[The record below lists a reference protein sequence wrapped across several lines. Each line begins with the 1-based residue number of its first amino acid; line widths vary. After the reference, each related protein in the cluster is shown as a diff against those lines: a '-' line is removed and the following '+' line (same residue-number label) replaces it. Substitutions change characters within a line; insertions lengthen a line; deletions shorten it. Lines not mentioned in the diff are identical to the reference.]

1 MTPDPLKPPDVIVV
15 NKEVAARGQ
24 LHTAIAIWFEY
35 GDPVSI
41 HTLAA
46 AAQGIL
52 EGLVDNEHKLT
63 HMRKWLKRF
72 PNRVQKII
80 RDPQNYFKHSWTDTK
95 KERIA
100 KPYQS
105 LIGDLILADATLL
118 HQDLFGLTPGIRAF
132 TIRLS
137 FERPLVLAPH
147 ELSEKVTQGIYIGDL
162 EGLSRPAFLRIVLSR
177 LPPV

>member
-1 MTPDPLKPPDVIVV
+1 VTPDSLKPPEIIIV

-24 LHTAIAIWFEY
+24 LHMAIAIWFEY

-52 EGLVDNEHKLT
+52 EGLVGSKHKLT
-63 HMRKWLKRF
+63 HMRQWLTKLR
-72 PNRVQKII
+72 PHVQRIV
-80 RDPQNYFKHSWTDTK
+80 RDPQNYFKHSWRDTK
-95 KERIA
+95 AEKAA
-100 KPYQS
+100 KPYQPY
-105 LIGDLILADATLL
+105 IGDIIIADACLL

-137 FERPLVLAPH
+137 FERPPILAPR
-147 ELSEKVTQGIYIGDL
+147 ELSAKITQGIHIADL
-162 EGLSRPAFLRIVLSR
+162 EGLSRPAFLRTVLSR